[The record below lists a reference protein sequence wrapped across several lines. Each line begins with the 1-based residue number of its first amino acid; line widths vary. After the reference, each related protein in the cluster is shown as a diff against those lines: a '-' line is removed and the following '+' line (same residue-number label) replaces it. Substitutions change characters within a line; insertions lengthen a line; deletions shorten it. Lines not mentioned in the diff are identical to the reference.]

1 MAWTDPPA
9 AAGTAGTTGAYG
21 TAGTDRTDRTAGL
34 TAAQA
39 HILAAQSADPS
50 YAGHN
55 VGQYIELVGPLDTA
69 ALDEAVL
76 CTLDE
81 APWLRSRLMSRG
93 GGLPRLDTSAAA
105 DPVGAAVELVRGQLA
120 CPPRPELLTAP
131 GGDAPAP
138 DLTGALLVTVGPE
151 HHLLVQYFHLLA
163 VDGYG
168 VALIGRRIAEV
179 YTALVGGRP
188 PGPTP
193 FAPASVLAD
202 ADRAYTGSAAQDAD
216 RRYWTERYADR
227 PVPVSPAGRAAP
239 AQDTTRRHTVRLDA
253 TGSAAVR
260 ATARSARVT
269 WAEVVLAAT
278 AVRVT
283 AQTGAREAVLA
294 VYATARTGPGMLRV
308 PATAVNVLPVRLPVR
323 GADTFRSLLH
333 AAAGELTLLRRHQRF
348 RGEELARELWPQYR
362 GGRVPGPLVNLRPF
376 ETELDFGA
384 IRGRVVSLASGPVD
398 DLSVSAAADGD
409 GLLRLDFA
417 VNPTLYEAGEPARFA
432 RLFTEDLAALCDAP
446 DTPVASLPGPGRE
459 PDAAL
464 APAPAPAPAPGS
476 VLPGQG
482 SPVHH

>member
-1 MAWTDPPA
+1 MP
-9 AAGTAGTTGAYG
+9 
-21 TAGTDRTDRTAGL
+21 RTDTPGDTAAQAATAAGL

-55 VGQYIELVGPLDTA
+55 VGQYIELIGPLDTA
-69 ALDEAVL
+69 ALDEAVRR
-76 CTLDE
+76 TLDE
-81 APWLRSRLMSRG
+81 APWLRSRLMAR

-131 GGDAPAP
+131 AGSGPAP

-179 YTALVGGRP
+179 YTALVEGRP

-193 FAPASVLAD
+193 FAPVSVLAD
-202 ADRAYTGSAAQDAD
+202 ADRAYSGSAAQAAD
-216 RRYWTERYADR
+216 RRYWTGRYADR
-227 PVPVSPAGRAAP
+227 PAPVSPAGRAAP
-239 AQDTTRRHTVRLDA
+239 AQDTVRRHTVRLGASD
-253 TGSAAVR
+253 GAALR
-260 ATARSARVT
+260 AAARSARVT
-269 WAEVVLAAT
+269 WAEVVLATT
-278 AVRVT
+278 AVRVS
-283 AQTGAREAVLA
+283 AQAGAREAVLA
-294 VYATARTGPGMLRV
+294 VYVSARTAPGTLRV

-323 GADTFRSLLH
+323 GADTFRSLLR
-333 AAAGELTLLRRHQRF
+333 AAAGELALLRRHQRF
-348 RGEELARELWPQYR
+348 RGEELARELWPAYG

-376 ETELDFGA
+376 ETELDFGG

-398 DLSVSAAADGD
+398 DLSVSAAAEPG
-409 GLLRLDFA
+409 GGLRLDFDA
-417 VNPTLYEAGEPARFA
+417 NPALYDEAEPARFA
-432 RLFTEDLAALCDAP
+432 RLFTADLAALCRAP
-446 DTPVASLPGPGRE
+446 GVPVASLQ
-459 PDAAL
+459 A
-464 APAPAPAPAPGS
+464 
-476 VLPGQG
+476 